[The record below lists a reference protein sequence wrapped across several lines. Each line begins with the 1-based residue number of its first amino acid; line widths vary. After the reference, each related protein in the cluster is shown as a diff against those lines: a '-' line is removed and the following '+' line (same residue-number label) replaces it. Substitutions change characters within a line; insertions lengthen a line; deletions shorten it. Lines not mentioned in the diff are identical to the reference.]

1 MSVRKLT
8 LIPGH
13 WEVHI
18 LTYVRSINC
27 EMAFYPFLLI
37 LGGGSVS
44 SLVGSAQSVG

>member
-37 LGGGSVS
+37 LGGGPVS